1 MSPMLALLSDLTVSI
16 VRIKL
21 EAAEIIKQS
30 LVNLIVS
37 DNVDMCIKIMG
48 VESLSLCLML
58 VGCSPVLDLVIF
70 V

>member
-30 LVNLIVS
+30 LLNLLVP
-37 DNVDMCIKIMG
+37 DNFGRHIKIMG
-48 VESLSLCLML
+48 SGKTFASKANK
-58 VGCSPVLDLVIF
+58 
-70 V
+70 

>member
-30 LVNLIVS
+30 LLNLIVS
-37 DNVDMCIKIMG
+37 VIEKLVCLVTINVKQ
-48 VESLSLCLML
+48 LT
-58 VGCSPVLDLVIF
+58 DLINM
-70 V
+70 